1 MYSEADIVSS
11 TLDIVSKSL
20 YIPFCQPSIGIGAGM
35 SFEEK
40 STWIYA
46 VIAAALP
53 VIYFA
58 TVLGQ
63 LPRTAAA
70 DIEFQVPLVAA
81 IGAAIVL
88 SIVAHI
94 VIAIAAPDDA
104 GKRDQ
109 RDKDINRYGEYI
121 GGIVLGVAAVLPL
134 ILALAEVDHFWIANA
149 IYLAFILSAVTGSIV
164 KIVAYR
170 RGL

>member
-1 MYSEADIVSS
+1 
-11 TLDIVSKSL
+11 
-20 YIPFCQPSIGIGAGM
+20 M

-46 VIAAALP
+46 VIAAVLP
-53 VIYFA
+53 VGYFT

-63 LPRTAAA
+63 LRTTAAA
-70 DIEFQVPLVAA
+70 DIDFQGPLMAA
-81 IGAAIVL
+81 IGAAIGL
-88 SIVAHI
+88 SIAAHI
-94 VIAIAAPDDA
+94 LVAIAAPDDA

-109 RDKDINRYGEYI
+109 RDKDINRYGEYV
-121 GGIVLGVAAVLPL
+121 GGLVLSVAAVVPL
-134 ILALAEVDHFWIANA
+134 VLAISEADHFWIASA
-149 IYLAFILSAVTGSIV
+149 IYLAFVLGAVTGSIV

>member
-1 MYSEADIVSS
+1 
-11 TLDIVSKSL
+11 
-20 YIPFCQPSIGIGAGM
+20 M

-40 STWIYA
+40 GAWIYA

-58 TVLGQ
+58 MVLGQ
-63 LPRTAAA
+63 LPQAAA
-70 DIEFQVPLVAA
+70 GDIEFQVPLVAA
-81 IGAAIVL
+81 IGATIGL
-88 SIVAHI
+88 TIVAHI
-94 VIAIAAPDDA
+94 VVAIAAPDDA

-109 RDKDINRYGEYI
+109 RDKDINRYGEYV
-121 GGIVLGVAAVLPL
+121 GGLVLGVAAVVPL
-134 ILALAEVDHFWIANA
+134 ILALAEADHFWIANTL
-149 IYLAFILSAVTGSIV
+149 YLAFILSTVIGSIV

>member
-1 MYSEADIVSS
+1 M
-11 TLDIVSKSL
+11 
-20 YIPFCQPSIGIGAGM
+20 GAGM

-40 STWIYA
+40 GTWMYTLIA
-46 VIAAALP
+46 VVLA

-58 TVLGQ
+58 IVLGQ
-63 LPRTAAA
+63 LPNTAAD
-70 DIEFQVPLVAA
+70 DIAFQVPLLVV
-81 IGAAIVL
+81 IGAAIGL
-88 SIVAHI
+88 SIAGHI

-109 RDKDINRYGEYI
+109 RDKDINRYGEYV
-121 GGIVLGVAAVLPL
+121 GGIVLGVAMVLPL
-134 ILALAEVDHFWIANA
+134 GLALAKADHFWIANT
-149 IYLAFILSAVTGSIV
+149 IYLAFILSTTVGSMV